1 MSQRGEVVRL
11 LREIQT
17 LALELAAEER
27 ETGAEELEGKK
38 RALEQLRWRLA
49 AASRRT
55 AHGDLG
61 NAA

>member
-1 MSQRGEVVRL
+1 MSRNGEVARL

-17 LALELAAEER
+17 LALEVAAEER
-27 ETGAEELEGKK
+27 ETGARELDAKK
-38 RALEQLRWRLA
+38 RDLEQLRWRLA